1 MQQGT
6 NARTDFQSSVAI
18 HELLNELIL
27 QKYQLDFEEEDIPA
41 YVYKLKQY
49 LDEHFKETITLDQ
62 LEQQFLLNKYQL
74 SKDFSKFIGSPPID
88 YLISKNFL
96 TLKTFFGIQNL
107 RFEWFPKK

>member
-62 LEQQFLLNKYQL
+62 LEQQFLLNKYRRETFVN
-74 SKDFSKFIGSPPID
+74 SADSYNMYVIFSK
-88 YLISKNFL
+88 Y
-96 TLKTFFGIQNL
+96 
-107 RFEWFPKK
+107 FEIYR